1 MSLFLSLYLVIIPAI
16 IVPTKGMYKMGLRE
30 TINED
35 VKNAMKAKDTKKR
48 DALRLLT
55 SAFKQIEVDE
65 RKELTDDD
73 LIKIIQTQVK
83 RRNDAATQYKDAGR
97 DDLMQIELDE
107 IDIYTPYLPAQ
118 LSNEELSLLVQDIIK
133 KVGATTMKDMGKVM
147 GTASKELA
155 GKADGKRINEC
166 VKTLLG

>member
-1 MSLFLSLYLVIIPAI
+1 MN
-16 IVPTKGMYKMGLRE
+16 LRE
-30 TINED
+30 TINQD
-35 VKNAMKAKDTKKR
+35 VKNAMKAKDTKTR

-73 LIKIIQTQVK
+73 VVKIIQTQVK
-83 RRNDAATQYKDAGR
+83 RRNDAASQYKDAGR

-107 IDIYTPYLPAQ
+107 IAVYTPYLPVQ
-118 LSNEELSLLVQDIIK
+118 LSDDELSSALQEIISK
-133 KVGATTMKDMGKVM
+133 TGASTMKDMGKVM
-147 GTASKELA
+147 GMASKELA

-166 VKTLLG
+166 VKKLLN